1 MKERLE
7 KIIDARVS
15 IYTRGTAYTASLIK
29 GILKEVNDDFIVIFN
44 GKNDVIVQMN
54 KIIWVKI

>member
-7 KIIDARVS
+7 KIIGAK
-15 IYTRGTAYTASLIK
+15 ITAYTRGTTYTATIIK
-29 GILKEVNDDFIVIFN
+29 GILKEVDDDYIVIFN
-44 GKNDVIVQMN
+44 GKNYVIVQMN